1 MMDDRG
7 RVHREVKGPKPY
19 VVALRAKLPNTAED
33 SQKQLFYWRAQE
45 AKRHEFA
52 RYART
57 HEVGIIQGKMEEIS
71 ERKRHHREV
80 QKRIGMEMQAYLAGE
95 EERKDRLRDLLE
107 AEEKGFIAEME
118 SQEETIEGR
127 QNSMRMKAKELRE
140 KREEARRKLVAEKRE
155 QQFRE
160 TCEEVRLLLSQQHM
174 KEVCKDRLTQLAL
187 KEELN
192 KQKEMEEAMY
202 NTLWEE
208 DRLAKEKRA
217 FEEANKRSGWREEMI
232 NTLNAQKA
240 IADAQREEARR
251 LKEEEAK
258 LMEEER
264 QLIKLENEQA
274 EIKRREKLRECRDML
289 LDSMKK
295 KARRLNEERQN
306 ELALEMKILDHV
318 LQESL
323 EDTESQRQR
332 KRELFKEQQMYQ
344 AYLAQ
349 RREEDKRQEQ
359 ELDRLRAEDAA
370 KMWAKR
376 AEKEKALKLARDR
389 LLKEVMDTRKLQIEE
404 KLQRN
409 AKEQEDLLQDKE
421 LLKAAIQEYQQTE
434 HETCTRRL
442 QQSKQYREEL
452 RAQMDHL
459 KEAREMEKEEERRE
473 YALAEEA
480 EKLYHQKLADILSRP
495 YMKLKFLHP
504 LRRQLVIS
512 SKS

>member
-7 RVHREVKGPKPY
+7 RVHREVKGHKPY
-19 VVALRAKLPNTAED
+19 VVAFRAKAPSTAED

-52 RYART
+52 RYAKS
-57 HEVGIIQGKMEEIS
+57 HHIGIIKGKMEEIS
-71 ERKRHHREV
+71 ERKRHHLEV
-80 QKRIGMEMQAYLAGE
+80 QKRIGVEMQAYLAGE
-95 EERKDRLRDLLE
+95 EERKERLRDLLE
-107 AEEKGFIAEME
+107 TEEKGFIAEME
-118 SQEETIEGR
+118 SQEETTESR
-127 QNSMRMKAKELRE
+127 RNSMRMRAKELRE

-155 QQFRE
+155 LQFRE
-160 TCEEVRLLLSQQHM
+160 TCEEVRLLLNQQHM
-174 KEVCKDRLTQLAL
+174 KEVCEDRMSQLAL
-187 KEELN
+187 KQELN

-202 NTLWEE
+202 NALWEE

-217 FEEANKRSGWREEMI
+217 SEEANKRSGWREEMI
-232 NTLNAQKA
+232 SMLNGQRA
-240 IADAQREEARR
+240 IAEAQRQETRR

-264 QLIKLENEQA
+264 QLIKLEKEQA
-274 EIKRREKLRECRDML
+274 EIERQRKLRECRDML

-295 KARRLNEERQN
+295 KAKRLSEERQD

-323 EDTESQRQR
+323 EDTESQKQR
-332 KRELFKEQQMYQ
+332 KRELFQEQQAYR

-349 RREEDKRQEQ
+349 QREEEKRQEE
-359 ELDRLRAEDAA
+359 ELDRMRAEDAA

-376 AEKEKALKLARDR
+376 AEKERALKLARDR

-409 AKEQEDLLQDKE
+409 AKEQEDLLRDKE
-421 LLKAAIQEYQQTE
+421 LLKAAIQEYQQLE
-434 HETCTRRL
+434 QETCTRRL

-452 RAQMDHL
+452 RGQIDHR
-459 KEAREMEKEEERRE
+459 KEVREMEKEEERRE

-495 YMKLKFLHP
+495 YMKLKFVHP
-504 LRRQLVIS
+504 LRRQLVVS

>member
-7 RVHREVKGPKPY
+7 RVYREVTGPKPY

-33 SQKQLFYWRAQE
+33 SQKQLLYWRDQE

-52 RYART
+52 RYARS
-57 HEVGIIQGKMEEIS
+57 HELGVIKGKMEDIS
-71 ERKRHHREV
+71 ERKRVHQEV
-80 QKRIGMEMQAYLAGE
+80 RKRIGVEMQAYLAGE
-95 EERKDRLRDLLE
+95 EERKERLRDLLE

-118 SQEETIEGR
+118 SQEETLEGR
-127 QNSMRMKAKELRE
+127 QNSMSRRAKELRE

-160 TCEEVRLLLSQQHM
+160 TCEELRLLLSQQHT
-174 KEVCKDRLTQLAL
+174 KEVCEDRGTQLAL
-187 KEELN
+187 QEELS
-192 KQKEMEEAMY
+192 KQKEREEAAY
-202 NTLWEE
+202 AALWEE
-208 DRLAKEKRA
+208 DRLAKEERA
-217 FEEANKRSGWREEMI
+217 AEEAKKRSGWREDMI

-240 IADAQREEARR
+240 IAEAQREEARR

-264 QLIKLENEQA
+264 QLFKLENEQA
-274 EIKRREKLRECRDML
+274 EIARRQKLRECRDML

-295 KARRLNEERQN
+295 KARRLSEEKQD

-323 EDTESQRQR
+323 EDTESQKQR

-349 RREEDKRQEQ
+349 QREEEKRQEK
-359 ELDRLRAEDAA
+359 EMDRLRAEDAA
-370 KMWAKR
+370 RMWAKR
-376 AEKEKALKLARDR
+376 AEKEQALKLARDR

-409 AKEQEDLLQDKE
+409 AREQEELLQDKE
-421 LLKAAIQEYQQTE
+421 LLQAAVQEHQQLE
-434 HETCTRRL
+434 QESYTRRL

-459 KEAREMEKEEERRE
+459 KETREMEKEEERRE

-480 EKLYHQKLADILSRP
+480 ERLYHQKLADILSRP
-495 YMKLKFLHP
+495 YMRLKCLHP
-504 LRRQLVIS
+504 LRRQLVLS

>member
-19 VVALRAKLPNTAED
+19 VVAFRAKLPNTAED

-52 RYART
+52 CYANS
-57 HEVGIIQGKMEEIS
+57 HHIGIIKGKMEKIS
-71 ERKRHHREV
+71 EQKRHRQEV

-95 EERKDRLRDLLE
+95 EERKERLRDLLE
-107 AEEKGFIAEME
+107 TEEKGFIAEME
-118 SQEETIEGR
+118 SQGETIENR
-127 QNSMRMKAKELRE
+127 
-140 KREEARRKLVAEKRE
+140 V
-155 QQFRE
+155 
-160 TCEEVRLLLSQQHM
+160 
-174 KEVCKDRLTQLAL
+174 TQLAL

-192 KQKEMEEAMY
+192 KQKEKEEAMY
-202 NTLWEE
+202 NALWEE

-217 FEEANKRSGWREEMI
+217 SEEANKRSDLVS
-232 NTLNAQKA
+232 NP
-240 IADAQREEARR
+240 
-251 LKEEEAK
+251 
-258 LMEEER
+258 EEER
-264 QLIKLENEQA
+264 QLMKLEKEQA
-274 EIKRREKLRECRDML
+274 EIERQRKLRECRDML
-289 LDSMKK
+289 LDAMKK

-323 EDTESQRQR
+323 EDTESQKQR
-332 KRELFKEQQMYQ
+332 KRELLQEQQMYR

-349 RREEDKRQEQ
+349 QREEERRQEE
-359 ELDRLRAEDAA
+359 ELNRLRAEDAA

-376 AEKEKALKLARDR
+376 AEKERALKLARDR
-389 LLKEVMDTRKLQIEE
+389 LLKEVMDTRKLQIEN
-404 KLQRN
+404 KC
-409 AKEQEDLLQDKE
+409 KE
-421 LLKAAIQEYQQTE
+421 L
-434 HETCTRRL
+434 RL

-452 RAQMDHL
+452 RGQIDHR
-459 KEAREMEKEEERRE
+459 KEVHEMEKEEERRE

-495 YMKLKFLHP
+495 YMKLKFMHP